1 MQLQAVRQ
9 ANGALGVRDGDTTVH
24 FTSRPQR
31 RISFSRR
38 MKKKRESTTSRR
50 GKVVAALTLT
60 SFIAV
65 PAIIL
70 LVTAPGC
77 TSVEDGAKDEFSE
90 TYTCPPERVEV
101 RKRSDL
107 KATDVEGH
115 SAAGQPP
122 AEIAA
127 DPGRLQMW
135 QKEQR
140 EKDDNE
146 NSYHTVVEA
155 RGCDHQ
161 VLYTCGHTTG
171 KSSKPWLC
179 MERKYPQGVSKW

>member
-1 MQLQAVRQ
+1 
-9 ANGALGVRDGDTTVH
+9 
-24 FTSRPQR
+24 
-31 RISFSRR
+31 
-38 MKKKRESTTSRR
+38 MKKKKKPSKSESTTSRG
-50 GKVVAALTLT
+50 GKIAAALTLGT
-60 SFIAV
+60 IIAV

-70 LVTAPGC
+70 LATAPGC

-90 TYTCPPERVEV
+90 TYTCPPQRVEV
-101 RKRSDL
+101 RKRTDL
-107 KATDVEGH
+107 KATDVEG
-115 SAAGQPP
+115 SFAANQPP
-122 AEIAA
+122 AEVAA

-146 NSYHTVVEA
+146 NGYHTVVEA